1 VLVSKPTANQIP
13 TNRTDSTRS
22 VSAFANKYTSMSVN
36 NHAVKG
42 ASARS
47 VYRDLFPS
55 ILGSVKSGDMVVFQL
70 GHYDS
75 PAPGSSQD
83 TAEGCIGAA
92 PGSGDGTITIT
103 SGCTGA
109 QEVIRTFY
117 VSAGTC
123 RISHAKRRS

>member
-1 VLVSKPTANQIP
+1 MKLAHVSHVLTV
-13 TNRTDSTRS
+13 RLFRRE
-22 VSAFANKYTSMSVN
+22 SAFANKYTSMSVN

-47 VYRDLFPS
+47 VYRDLWPAIIS
-55 ILGSVKSGDMVVFQL
+55 SVKSGDFVLLQL

-75 PAPGSSQD
+75 VMPGSSQD

-92 PGSGDGTITIT
+92 PGSGDATITIT

-109 QEVIRTFY
+109 QEVVMTFS
-117 VSAGTC
+117 VSYLQC
-123 RISHAKRRS
+123 RISVFNGS

>member
-1 VLVSKPTANQIP
+1 
-13 TNRTDSTRS
+13 
-22 VSAFANKYTSMSVN
+22 MSVN

-47 VYRDLFPS
+47 VYRDLWPA
-55 ILGSVKSGDMVVFQL
+55 ILSSVKSGDVVVLQL

-75 PAPGSSQD
+75 VMPGSSQD

-92 PGSGDGTITIT
+92 PGSGDSTMTIT

-109 QEVIRTFY
+109 EEVVRTFS
-117 VSAGTC
+117 VSIPT
-123 RISHAKRRS
+123 ILQLSHGKR